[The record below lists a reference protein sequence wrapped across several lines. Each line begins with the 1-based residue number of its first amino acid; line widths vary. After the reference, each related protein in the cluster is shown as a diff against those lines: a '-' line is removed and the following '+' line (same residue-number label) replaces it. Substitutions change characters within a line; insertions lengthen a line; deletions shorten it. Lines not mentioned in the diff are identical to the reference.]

1 MLLFILPKSLKRFV
15 LSADVAVVVVVA
27 VAIVGVAV
35 ATVVVAADVVVV
47 VADVAVAAFFTR
59 SHSGFILHINLN
71 YVLQIFLAAS
81 ENLRRRDFPA
91 KKLCFTG
98 KNPVHAFS
106 PRFTWCG
113 AVAVALD
120 YQPS

>member
-15 LSADVAVVVVVA
+15 LSADVAAVIVVAAIVVVVVA
-27 VAIVGVAV
+27 AV
-35 ATVVVAADVVVV
+35 VT
-47 VADVAVAAFFTR
+47 AFFTR

-98 KNPVHAFS
+98 KNPVLGFL
-106 PRFTWCG
+106 PCFPWCG
-113 AVAVALD
+113 GTGL
-120 YQPS
+120 PT

>member
-35 ATVVVAADVVVV
+35 ATVVVA
-47 VADVAVAAFFTR
+47 VAAVAVAAFFTR

-98 KNPVHAFS
+98 KNPVHAFL
-106 PRFTWCG
+106 PCFPWCG

-120 YQPS
+120 YQHS

>member
-15 LSADVAVVVVVA
+15 PSADVAVVVVVA

-35 ATVVVAADVVVV
+35 ATVVVAADAAVV

-71 YVLQIFLAAS
+71 YVLQKFLAAS

-98 KNPVHAFS
+98 KNPVHGFL
-106 PRFTWCG
+106 PCFPWCG
-113 AVAVALD
+113 GCSTGL
-120 YQPS
+120 PT